1 MVATAL
7 DVRDE
12 VDEDHRRSVHQVLR
26 WFFCEIDTEEM
37 LFRVDDLVLGDY
49 EQDFDE
55 DSEEDEYEEAQAPK
69 RRIRLG
75 S

>member
-1 MVATAL
+1 MCI
-7 DVRDE
+7 RD
-12 VDEDHRRSVHQVLR
+12 S
-26 WFFCEIDTEEM
+26 FCEIDTEEM